1 MYIVHTGLSC
11 IGTGSALLIEL
22 DQWSAI
28 IYFLKVEVVGETDMI
43 EGQKSERPCQ
53 EICENKWECG

>member
-1 MYIVHTGLSC
+1 MYIVHAGISG

-28 IYFLKVEVVGETDMI
+28 IYFLKVGAVGETGMI
-43 EGQKSERPCQ
+43 EGQKAERSGMSG
-53 EICENKWECG
+53 NFRK